1 MKKIRLE
8 IKGFTYGHSNNNAYI
23 LVLRE
28 SDGDRKLPIVIGS
41 PEAQAIAFTLE
52 KKLKT
57 SRPMTHDVFKNT
69 LDRFQVDLKEIII
82 HKLEDGL
89 FYSSLICERD
99 GIQEIID
106 SRTSDAIAMAQRFQ
120 APIYTYPEILEQ
132 AGIYYTFEEKSE
144 EYTEEPEVDL
154 EQENFKD
161 LELNTKAE
169 VSKNPYANFSIRQL
183 DEELQKM
190 LKSEN
195 YEAAA
200 LLRDELKNRGK

>member
-28 SDGDRKLPIVIGS
+28 AEGDRKLPIVIGA

-106 SRTSDAIAMAQRFQ
+106 SRTSDAIAMAQRFK

-144 EYTEEPEVDL
+144 DQSDEPEIDL
-154 EQENFKD
+154 EQLKITKPRLCLETNLKTEENNEFHRYS
-161 LELNTKAE
+161 ERFIRNC
-169 VSKNPYANFSIRQL
+169 FSYFGHLCPI
-183 DEELQKM
+183 E
-190 LKSEN
+190 
-195 YEAAA
+195 
-200 LLRDELKNRGK
+200 

>member
-28 SDGDRKLPIVIGS
+28 AEGDRKLPIVIGA

-106 SRTSDAIAMAQRFQ
+106 SRTSDAIAMAQRFK

-132 AGIYYTFEEKSE
+132 ARIYYTFEEKSE
-144 EYTEEPEVDL
+144 DQTDEPEIDL
-154 EQENFKD
+154 EQENFED
-161 LELNTKAE
+161 FELTTEAK
-169 VSKNPYANFSIRQL
+169 VQHNPYSNFSIRQL
-183 DEELQKM
+183 NEELKKA
-190 LKSEN
+190 LKSED

-200 LLRDELKNRGK
+200 MLRDELKNRGK

>member
-28 SDGDRKLPIVIGS
+28 AEGDRKLPIVIGA

-106 SRTSDAIAMAQRFQ
+106 SRTSDAIAMAQRFK

-144 EYTEEPEVDL
+144 DQSDEPEIDL
-154 EQENFKD
+154 EQENFED
-161 LELNTKAE
+161 FELTTEAK
-169 VSKNPYANFSIRQL
+169 VQLNPYANFSIRQL
-183 DEELQKM
+183 NEELKKA
-190 LKSEN
+190 LKAED

-200 LLRDELKNRGK
+200 MLRDELKNRGK

>member
-1 MKKIRLE
+1 
-8 IKGFTYGHSNNNAYI
+8 
-23 LVLRE
+23 
-28 SDGDRKLPIVIGS
+28 
-41 PEAQAIAFTLE
+41 
-52 KKLKT
+52 
-57 SRPMTHDVFKNT
+57 MTHDVFKNT

-106 SRTSDAIAMAQRFQ
+106 SRTSDAIAMAQRFK

-144 EYTEEPEVDL
+144 DQSDEPEIDL
-154 EQENFKD
+154 EQENFED
-161 LELNTKAE
+161 FELTTEAK
-169 VSKNPYANFSIRQL
+169 VQPNPYANFSIRQL
-183 DEELQKM
+183 NEELKKA
-190 LKSEN
+190 LKAED

-200 LLRDELKNRGK
+200 MLRDELKNRGK

>member
-28 SDGDRKLPIVIGS
+28 AEGDRKLPIVIGA

-99 GIQEIID
+99 GIQEIVD
-106 SRTSDAIAMAQRFQ
+106 SRTSDAIAMAQRFK

-144 EYTEEPEVDL
+144 DQSDEPEIDL
-154 EQENFKD
+154 EQENFED
-161 LELNTKAE
+161 FELTTEAK
-169 VSKNPYANFSIRQL
+169 VQHNPYANFSIRQL
-183 DEELQKM
+183 NEELKKA
-190 LKSEN
+190 LKAED

-200 LLRDELKNRGK
+200 MLRDELKNRGK

>member
-28 SDGDRKLPIVIGS
+28 AEGDRKLPIVIGA

-106 SRTSDAIAMAQRFQ
+106 SRTSDAIAMAQRFK

-144 EYTEEPEVDL
+144 DQSDEPEIDL
-154 EQENFKD
+154 EQENFED
-161 LELNTKAE
+161 FELTTEAK
-169 VSKNPYANFSIRQL
+169 VQHNPYSNFSIRQL
-183 DEELQKM
+183 NEELKKA
-190 LKSEN
+190 LKSED

-200 LLRDELKNRGK
+200 MLRDELKNRGK

>member
-8 IKGFTYGHSNNNAYI
+8 IKGFIYGHSNNNAYI

-28 SDGDRKLPIVIGS
+28 AEGDRKLPIVIGA

-106 SRTSDAIAMAQRFQ
+106 SRTSDAIAMAQRFK

-144 EYTEEPEVDL
+144 DQSDEPEIDL
-154 EQENFKD
+154 EQENFED
-161 LELNTKAE
+161 FELTTEAK
-169 VSKNPYANFSIRQL
+169 VQLNPYANFSIRQL
-183 DEELQKM
+183 NEELKKA
-190 LKSEN
+190 LKAED

-200 LLRDELKNRGK
+200 MLRDELKNRGK

>member
-28 SDGDRKLPIVIGS
+28 AEGDRKLPIVIGA

-69 LDRFQVDLKEIII
+69 LDRFQVDLQEIII

-106 SRTSDAIAMAQRFQ
+106 SRTSDAIAMAQRFK

-144 EYTEEPEVDL
+144 DQSDEPEIDL
-154 EQENFKD
+154 EQENFED
-161 LELNTKAE
+161 FELTTEAK
-169 VSKNPYANFSIRQL
+169 VQPNPYANFSIRQL
-183 DEELQKM
+183 NEELKKA
-190 LKSEN
+190 LKAED

-200 LLRDELKNRGK
+200 MLRDELKNRGK